1 MLADDADA
9 VGDARQHNAGPSS
22 RRHRHAEVPRGARR
36 DPGKHE
42 ILYMVFDDSRA
53 AHLCLFVVSEP
64 KPVAGPAARITA
76 SCSPEANRRDCT
88 LRLVRET
95 S

>member
-1 MLADDADA
+1 MPDPPRVVIATLKF
-9 VGDARQHNAGPSS
+9 
-22 RRHRHAEVPRGARR
+22 HAARR

-42 ILYMVFDDSRA
+42 ILYLVFDDSRA

-76 SCSPEANRRDCT
+76 SCSPAMRPSIASTTVFIVVECPWA
-88 LRLVRET
+88 RET

>member
-1 MLADDADA
+1 MPDPPRVVIATLKF
-9 VGDARQHNAGPSS
+9 
-22 RRHRHAEVPRGARR
+22 HAARR